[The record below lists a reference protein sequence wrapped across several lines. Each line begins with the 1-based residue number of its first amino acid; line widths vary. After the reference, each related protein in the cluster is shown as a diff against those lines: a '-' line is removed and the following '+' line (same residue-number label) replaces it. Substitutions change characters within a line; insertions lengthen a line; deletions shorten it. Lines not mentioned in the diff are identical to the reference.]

1 MSDVVVNE
9 WRRYGEDRLYV
20 NDAATRA
27 KVAVFD
33 RLTGRL
39 RLFDE
44 DREQE
49 VFKALR
55 PFLAG
60 SLPISVAKQLLL
72 GTARDHD
79 LTENQPGA
87 AVAARAR
94 ELGPQGFQRV
104 AARLLRLPTEA
115 TSWEVGAKGERSVGK
130 RLAKLER
137 DGWGVLSSVQLR
149 SGADIDHV
157 VIGPPGVFTINT
169 KHHKD
174 ARIRVGDHV
183 VWVNNAEQRHYLRNS
198 QHEAQSA
205 GRRLSRACGKR
216 VEVKPVLAF
225 VGAAELKVISADA
238 GVLISHGEEIDRV
251 LRSMP
256 GVLTSR
262 EREHLL
268 TVARDAALWLA

>member
-20 NDAATRA
+20 NDAVTRA

-39 RLFDE
+39 RVFDE
-44 DREQE
+44 EREQE
-49 VFKALR
+49 IFKALR

-60 SLPISVAKQLLL
+60 SLPISVAQQLLL
-72 GTARDHD
+72 GTAPDHD

-94 ELGPQGFQRV
+94 EVGPQGFQRV
-104 AARLLRLPTEA
+104 AARLFRLPTEA
-115 TSWEVGAKGERSVGK
+115 TSWEVGAKGERIVGK
-130 RLAKLER
+130 RLAKLKR

-149 SGADIDHV
+149 SGADIDHI

-169 KHHKD
+169 KHHRE

-183 VWVNNAEQRHYLRNS
+183 VWVNNSEQRHYLRNS

-205 GRRLSRACGKR
+205 ARRLSRACGKP
-216 VEVKPVLAF
+216 VEVKPMLAF
-225 VGAAELKVISADA
+225 VGVAELEVISTGA
-238 GVLISHGEEIDRV
+238 GVLISRGEDIDRF